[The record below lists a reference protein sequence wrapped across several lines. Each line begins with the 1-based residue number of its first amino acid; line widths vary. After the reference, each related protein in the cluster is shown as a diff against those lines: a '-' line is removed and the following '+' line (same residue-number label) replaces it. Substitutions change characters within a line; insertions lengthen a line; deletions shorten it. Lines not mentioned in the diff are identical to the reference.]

1 MGSTIRS
8 ASLKIILV
16 YYNTRSFRINN
27 GLTFFELEEFLNQN
41 LPKRPNIGNF
51 RLKFCTKGPIVKI
64 WRWSLKIPNIFFYT
78 FLLQN
83 GSHLLCAILFLN
95 NSNALDIWLGFYY
108 NVYNNNHIIPLFLY
122 HLQLRPCQK
131 LLMKDYSNGSSQE
144 LTGRWIEQNDRA
156 QVSLAF

>member
-41 LPKRPNIGNF
+41 LPKRQNIGNF

-64 WRWSLKIPNIFFYT
+64 IWRWSFKIPNFFLHLLASKWLTLTMCNT
-78 FLLQN
+78 FL
-83 GSHLLCAILFLN
+83 

-108 NVYNNNHIIPLFLY
+108 NVYNNNHIILFLY